1 MNRELANGM
10 MVGLVIGMFVS
21 ILFAPEDWMSVKR
34 RFLDRLPQAL
44 SLRNAQESDGIM
56 DEDVH

>member
-1 MNRELANGM
+1 MNRELANGII
-10 MVGLVIGMFVS
+10 VGLVIGMFAS

-34 RFLDRLPQAL
+34 RFIDRFVHPL
-44 SLRNAQESDGIM
+44 SVRHGVVSYSIT